1 MMFTAIRVYL
11 EEQKATGRFGRLAC
25 GVALAGMMLLTGCA
39 SLNPSSNPPSAA
51 IAPSVDSPLRHLS
64 TASMGSHTD
73 SGFRPLPFSQYSMD
87 ARLALARHATRTID
101 VQYYLLQNDP
111 TGRTLLKA
119 LRDAAERGVR
129 VRILVDDLYTADSDE
144 VLVELAA
151 FPNIEIRIFNPFPTG
166 RSFSATRWLFSLTDF
181 ARVNHRMH
189 NKLFVVD
196 GSFAVM
202 GGRNMADEY
211 FFQSKAG
218 NFIDFDLLVTGIA
231 VQQLESLFD
240 NYWNSPRVYT
250 LRSLERFDPDQRA
263 AQNGF
268 DTVVASTSSPFVPF
282 ADGAHDGLGYRPLS
296 HDLDGDRL
304 QLIYGHIEVFAD
316 DPEKVTGRAEA
327 GNDPSTVT
335 AHVLRALVD
344 ARSDVLLV
352 SPYFV
357 PGKRG
362 MAAIKKMRDRGVK
375 VTLITNTLAA
385 NDEPFASV
393 AYARYRVEL
402 LQLGV
407 EIYEISS
414 AQLHLNRDVSEILK
428 STVGRSHAKIV
439 VIDADTTFVGSMNM
453 DLRSALENTEIGSL
467 VKSPELAQVVLRLVQ
482 GVESTGTY
490 HLRLKQGTSS
500 IQWVAIDDGK
510 EVVYD
515 DEPEVEFSTRFKAIF
530 LGPFI
535 SEGLL

>member
-1 MMFTAIRVYL
+1 MFTTIRVYL
-11 EEQKATGRFGRLAC
+11 KEQRATRRCARLAF
-25 GVALAGMMLLTGCA
+25 GVALAVTISLTGCA
-39 SLNPSSNPPSAA
+39 SPNPSSNPPSTA
-51 IAPSVDSPLRHLS
+51 IALSVDSPLRRLS
-64 TASMGSHTD
+64 NESMGLHPD

-129 VRILVDDLYTADSDE
+129 VRILVDDLYTADSDQ
-144 VLVELAA
+144 VLVGLGA
-151 FPNIEIRIFNPFPTG
+151 FPNIEIRIFNPFPAG
-166 RSFSATRWLFSLTDF
+166 RSFSATRWLFSITDF

-189 NKLFVVD
+189 NKLFLVD

-218 NFIDFDLLVTGIA
+218 NFIDFDLLIAGAA

-240 NYWNSPRVYT
+240 NYWNSPRVYA
-250 LRSLERFDPDQRA
+250 LKALERFDSNQRA
-263 AQNGF
+263 AQDGF
-268 DTVVASTSSPFVPF
+268 DTLLATTSSPFTRL
-282 ADGAHDGLGYRPLS
+282 AEGAHDGLGYRPLS
-296 HDLDGDRL
+296 QDLDGGPLRL
-304 QLIYGHIEVFAD
+304 IFGHVEVFAD
-316 DPEKVTGRAEA
+316 DPEKVTGRSEA
-327 GNDPSTVT
+327 DNDASTVT
-335 AHVLRALVD
+335 AHVIRALTE
-344 ARSDVLLV
+344 AQSDVLLV

-357 PGKRG
+357 PGRRG
-362 MAAIKKMRDRGVK
+362 MEAIKQMRDRGVK

-393 AYARYRVEL
+393 AYARYRVQL

-407 EIYEISS
+407 DIYEISS
-414 AQLHLNRDVSEILK
+414 AQLHLNRDVSEVLK

-439 VIDADTTFVGSMNM
+439 VIDAQTTFVGSMNM
-453 DLRSALENTEIGSL
+453 DLRSARENTEIGSL
-467 VKSPELAQVVLRLVQ
+467 VRSPELAQVVLRLIQ
-482 GVESTGTY
+482 GVESAGTY
-490 HLRLKQGTSS
+490 HLRMKPGTSN
-500 IQWVAIDDGK
+500 IQWVAIADGQ
-510 EVVYD
+510 EVIYD
-515 DEPEVEFSTRFKAIF
+515 DEPEVGLSTRLKAIF
-530 LGPFI
+530 IAPFI